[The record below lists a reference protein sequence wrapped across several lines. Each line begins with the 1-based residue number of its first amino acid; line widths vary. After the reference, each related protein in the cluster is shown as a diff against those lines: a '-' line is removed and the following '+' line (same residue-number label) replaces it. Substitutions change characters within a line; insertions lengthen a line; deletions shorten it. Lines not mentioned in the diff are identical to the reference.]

1 MDLQQKHI
9 DLTKIRF
16 VAFDGAAVF
25 SGIRNGIAANFRA
38 VFNLVILFIRCR
50 THALQLAVISVAD
63 GIPDICKS
71 LSTLKSLFYF
81 INRSSVRLT
90 LFEDVQ
96 DIFISKH
103 IKLIQPGDTHWLS
116 NSLAI
121 RSIVHSYQSLLV
133 TLENMYNENNEDSAK
148 ALGLYNVLSNQ
159 ATAFILHTLQS
170 ILDIL
175 AVLSKSIQTKAA
187 DFKRLQYVISST
199 ILRFEELKDYSS
211 IDYVNILETI
221 QKLLLVSSTIRN
233 SSSSISNVQLNIAR
247 FEQSTLKLL
256 NYFMIFDMENINDN
270 KDYGDKEMYTIQQ
283 HYSSDFDKSII
294 YEWRTFH
301 TYLLDKKKGG
311 QTSFSTDESIE
322 TLPLLLSPTADS
334 LDDRVKLDARTE
346 GEKEAD
352 HDSFDSDDDEE
363 DDSFRLS
370 LADKDDDLLH
380 NKPLHFIPLPSTT
393 TSKKRVSKS
402 KQKIPVATRLRF
414 TTDRDEGKVTVIL
427 QAEDEDI
434 VVSVDN
440 STDLAY
446 TRRDG
451 VIVSLLKI
459 QGTKE
464 NTVKCALKSINA
476 LFIDKQDLQNV
487 DVKKIDDDPRIKA
500 IYSTQ

>member
-1 MDLQQKHI
+1 
-9 DLTKIRF
+9 
-16 VAFDGAAVF
+16 
-25 SGIRNGIAANFRA
+25 
-38 VFNLVILFIRCR
+38 R

-283 HYSSDFDKSII
+283 HYSSDFDK
-294 YEWRTFH
+294 
-301 TYLLDKKKGG
+301 
-311 QTSFSTDESIE
+311 
-322 TLPLLLSPTADS
+322 
-334 LDDRVKLDARTE
+334 
-346 GEKEAD
+346 
-352 HDSFDSDDDEE
+352 
-363 DDSFRLS
+363 
-370 LADKDDDLLH
+370 
-380 NKPLHFIPLPSTT
+380 
-393 TSKKRVSKS
+393 
-402 KQKIPVATRLRF
+402 
-414 TTDRDEGKVTVIL
+414 
-427 QAEDEDI
+427 
-434 VVSVDN
+434 
-440 STDLAY
+440 
-446 TRRDG
+446 
-451 VIVSLLKI
+451 
-459 QGTKE
+459 
-464 NTVKCALKSINA
+464 
-476 LFIDKQDLQNV
+476 
-487 DVKKIDDDPRIKA
+487 
-500 IYSTQ
+500 